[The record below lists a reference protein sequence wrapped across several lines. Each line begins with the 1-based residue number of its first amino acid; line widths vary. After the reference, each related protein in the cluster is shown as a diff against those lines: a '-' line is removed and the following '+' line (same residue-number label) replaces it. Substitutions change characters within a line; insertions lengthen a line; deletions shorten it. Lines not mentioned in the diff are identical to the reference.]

1 MRISDWSSDVCSSDL
16 TVNCCSHAEL
26 AIRSTKVD
34 LVVTDI
40 RLTGT
45 RSGID
50 VAQMAHDRGMAV
62 LFATAFCPA
71 EARHLAIGCLA
82 KPFAQRDLLTAIE
95 VADAILRGEQP
106 GRVPRVLTLFC
117 SGRRSEKRRDG
128 KEG

>member
-1 MRISDWSSDVCSSDL
+1 MPVHMSFQTLFFFFKQKTAYEMRISDWSSDVCSSDL
-16 TVNCCSHAEL
+16 
-26 AIRSTKVD
+26 VD
-34 LVVTDI
+34 LVVTYV

-95 VADAILRGEQP
+95 VADAILRGEKP
-106 GRVPRVLTLFC
+106 GRVPRVLTLF
-117 SGRRSEKRRDG
+117 
-128 KEG
+128 